1 MIDGKVKWYDKKK
14 GYGFVTADQGQ
25 DVFVHYTNLL
35 EKGTSLNDGEA
46 VTFDIVDGEKGPR
59 ADKVARKADTTC

>member
-1 MIDGKVKWYDKKK
+1 MIDGTVKWYDKKK
-14 GYGFVTADQGQ
+14 GYGFVTADHGQ

-35 EKGTSLNDGEA
+35 EKGSVLNDGEA

-59 ADKVARKADTTC
+59 ADKVARKANTTS